1 MLRQGTRVLAL
12 AVAVFLGTQG
22 CAAVGLTLIGSGA
35 GVAGGAGTSY
45 TLDSVA
51 YHTFTASVDDMRRA
65 TLASLKRM
73 DITVDKDE
81 VTPEGR
87 QLTAQTVDRAI
98 EIELER
104 ITARTTRIRVVAK
117 QGWFFRDRATAG
129 EIIAQTERSLG
140 DMPAVSQKAR

>member
-1 MLRQGTRVLAL
+1 MLRQGTRALVL
-12 AVAVFLGTQG
+12 AVAAFLGTQG
-22 CAAVGLTLIGSGA
+22 CAAAGLALVGSGA
-35 GVAGGAGTSY
+35 GAAGRAGTSY

-51 YHTFTASVDDMRRA
+51 YHTFTASMDDTRRA
-65 TLASLKRM
+65 TLAALKRM

-140 DMPAVSQKAR
+140 DMLAVSQKGR